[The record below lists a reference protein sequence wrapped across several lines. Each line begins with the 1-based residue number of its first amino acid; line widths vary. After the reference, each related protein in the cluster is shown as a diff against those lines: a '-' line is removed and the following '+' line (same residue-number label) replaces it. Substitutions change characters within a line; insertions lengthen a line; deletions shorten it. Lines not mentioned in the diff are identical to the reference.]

1 MAFEN
6 DTVKKKLT
14 FVGDDCCGKTS
25 LLRTALLGHFPDTA
39 VPFESGP
46 GTYQCLVTTASGK
59 ETVVDLVLWDTAGA
73 FEYGRLDPLKWMKVD
88 VFIICFAID
97 SIPSLDGVED
107 TWLPKINHV
116 NPVIPII
123 LVGLRKDRRD
133 QRQDSGKAGFVTSSM
148 GEKVRSTIGAY
159 KYVECSS
166 LESEG
171 VNQVLEHAAV
181 VALMG
186 PLRENPRKKR
196 KTWLK
201 RHVKCLIL

>member
-159 KYVECSS
+159 KTLLALPSRRGILDGNSS
-166 LESEG
+166 
-171 VNQVLEHAAV
+171 
-181 VALMG
+181 
-186 PLRENPRKKR
+186 
-196 KTWLK
+196 
-201 RHVKCLIL
+201 